1 MPRSRRPYGK
11 AVQKRLS
18 STTNTDANYYEDDT
32 SINHHEEEN
41 MTTRNRLSSKKSLP
55 NDSSAG
61 ASSSLLELN
70 SSNAVHKG
78 VETTRRR
85 QDRRRKKVPLRETT
99 NLHPEVSSNSRD
111 DLFSSSNVSKKKK
124 SPGDEITP
132 RVSNCNKIKQ
142 QKRSSD
148 DTKYFFPSPS
158 KVISPKRKQMDD
170 IATETVKESQTE
182 DKGQES
188 SEGSGMDC
196 SSDSLGLESPNNFEN
211 QDRKINV
218 TASEVMV
225 DASKP
230 TSSADER
237 ILHENHHD
245 EKNISQTDHVEK
257 LYPDSNLVD
266 SNGYPRVSKGLMKRA
281 LTSEADN
288 ESVLRVLMSSCGGR
302 NRKRPKSIIPS
313 SASSAHSDLTLGSS
327 TLLGATIPLK
337 RCDSFDSTLTCDS
350 YGKFE
355 ERYTE
360 VEESNGQNV
369 TLRHVQWGIKTT
381 HKSSRAIL
389 EHASDFPR
397 PGLPPVSRNKPH
409 NSYEANAN
417 AGHIRNTAHI
427 AKSCEE
433 FHHKRNDA
441 ENDDGTV
448 QTIDTENRS
457 VVIHPKLPPGWRVKV
472 SRSKKQVYYVHP
484 DFGSTWH
491 CPVVTQKPVL
501 IKKLQKPNEETC
513 DNEFDKKSMI
523 RNDDTKRASKVGK
536 TGQPDE
542 IQEVQ
547 VVGTEKLKADAI
559 DTWSHGPSFENEDEC
574 SDQDPVMK
582 EIVLSPKQRRK
593 FSIYEDPV
601 SENELIA
608 NATEEH
614 GTDVNH
620 SQQDTLQMQLLHQE
634 RQTDKVKNS
643 KSGEQNPPFQQ
654 NGTRAIIAGST
665 KKSSHDSVNVEIS
678 MAQKIAQNS
687 SMYNGSMSEESSISN
702 VDNSPRYLDFSN
714 EAEVDS
720 FDEVDSNKSHDH
732 HMSEKSSDE
741 SMPLDSTPSRS
752 SNNLLASSSPN
763 ISDSP
768 GNTRQELGHE
778 NIQSIRETL
787 AERLARLHHPLCSLQ
802 RLDDIIRDKRL
813 RKSPT
818 LYHSRSNT
826 HRVRRMDKIRV
837 SYGKGRSIT

>member
-18 STTNTDANYYEDDT
+18 STTNTDAYYYEDDK
-32 SINHHEEEN
+32 SINHDEEEN
-41 MTTRNRLSSKKSLP
+41 MTTRNGSSSKKLLP
-55 NDSSAG
+55 DDSPAG
-61 ASSSLLELN
+61 VSSSLLESN

-111 DLFSSSNVSKKKK
+111 NLFSSSNVSKKKKK

-196 SSDSLGLESPNNFEN
+196 SSDSLGLESPKNFEN
-211 QDRKINV
+211 QDKKINV
-218 TASEVMV
+218 TASKVIV
-225 DASKP
+225 YASKP
-230 TSSADER
+230 TSSCDER
-237 ILHENHHD
+237 ILHENHHS
-245 EKNISQTDHVEK
+245 EKKISQTDNVEK

-288 ESVLRVLMSSCGGR
+288 ESVLQVLMSSCGGR

-337 RCDSFDSTLTCDS
+337 RCDSFDSTLTYDS

-355 ERYTE
+355 ERHTGFTE
-360 VEESNGQNV
+360 VDESNGQNV
-369 TLRHVQWGIKTT
+369 TLRHVQKGIKTT
-381 HKSSRAIL
+381 HISSRAIL

-397 PGLPPVSRNKPH
+397 PGLPPANRNRPY
-409 NSYEANAN
+409 NSYQANAN

-448 QTIDTENRS
+448 QTIDSENRS

-513 DNEFDKKSMI
+513 DNEFDKHSMVC
-523 RNDDTKRASKVGK
+523 NDETKRVSKVGK
-536 TGQPDE
+536 IGQPDE
-542 IQEVQ
+542 IHEVQ
-547 VVGTEKLKADAI
+547 VVDTENLNAGAI

-574 SDQDPVMK
+574 PDQDPVMK
-582 EIVLSPKQRRK
+582 EIVLSMKQKRK

-608 NATEEH
+608 NAIEEH

-634 RQTDKVKNS
+634 RQTDKVNNS
-643 KSGEQNPPFQQ
+643 NSGEQNPPFQQ
-654 NGTRAIIAGST
+654 SGTRATAGST
-665 KKSSHDSVNVEIS
+665 KKNSHNSVNVEIS
-678 MAQKIAQNS
+678 MAQKTAQNS
-687 SMYNGSMSEESSISN
+687 SMYNGSKSEESSISN

-720 FDEVDSNKSHDH
+720 FDEVDSDKSHDH

-741 SMPLDSTPSRS
+741 SMPLDSTSSRS

-763 ISDSP
+763 ISDSA

-802 RLDDIIRDKRL
+802 RLDDIIRDKKL

-837 SYGKGRSIT
+837 SYGKG